1 VVFFAEVKL
10 VDGVTGIQGAELSL
24 HLHLHVVV
32 EIGVATDVKIAWD
45 LLHGE

>member
-1 VVFFAEVKL
+1 MVFFAEVKL
-10 VDGVTGIQGAELSL
+10 VDGVAGIQGAELSL

-32 EIGVATDVKIAWD
+32 EIGVATDVEIARD

>member
-1 VVFFAEVKL
+1 MVFFAEVKL

-32 EIGVATDVKIAWD
+32 EIGVATDVEISRD